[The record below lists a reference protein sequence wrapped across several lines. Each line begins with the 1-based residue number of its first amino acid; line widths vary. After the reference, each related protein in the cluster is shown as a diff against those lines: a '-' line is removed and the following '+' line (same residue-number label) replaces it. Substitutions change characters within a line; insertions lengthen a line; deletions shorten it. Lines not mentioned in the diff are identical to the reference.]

1 MQICNGACKAV
12 SAYGGCSM
20 KIEYPSRVKKS
31 TLSRGSVLFLSSGLR
46 PPLTGIRI
54 SCSTGATELAAGESG
69 KPGLIILEV
78 RHMMMCMR
86 PTWSEINPDE
96 DWCQCDD
103 NDTFDGALGAGEN
116 PCEGCR
122 YWQEEGYST
131 AAQDDKTFWMI

>member
-1 MQICNGACKAV
+1 
-12 SAYGGCSM
+12 
-20 KIEYPSRVKKS
+20 
-31 TLSRGSVLFLSSGLR
+31 
-46 PPLTGIRI
+46 
-54 SCSTGATELAAGESG
+54 
-69 KPGLIILEV
+69 
-78 RHMMMCMR
+78 MMMCMR

-116 PCEGCR
+116 PCESCR